1 MLKDVL
7 INIKGAQGSD
17 GEESVIE
24 LTTDGRFGEKNGG
37 FYITYDESGMIGIDN
52 VKTSLYIKPDNS
64 VILQRSGAIDSRI
77 VVESGKRSVCYYNTP
92 AGEML
97 IGIFGEKVEHNL
109 KKNGGSISMK
119 YTIDQNLNFVSRNTV
134 SITVREV
141 KE

>member
-7 INIKGAQGSD
+7 INIKGTQGAGNEQD
-17 GEESVIE
+17 VIE

-37 FYITYDESGMIGIDN
+37 VYITYDEREMIGIEN

-64 VILQRSGAIDSRI
+64 VILQRSGAIDSRMI
-77 VVESGKRSVCYYNTP
+77 VENGKRSVCYYNTP

-109 KKNGGSISMK
+109 KKNGGSLSLK
-119 YTIDQNLNFVSRNTV
+119 YTIDQNLNFISRNTV
-134 SITVREV
+134 NITVREV
-141 KE
+141 KK

>member
-1 MLKDVL
+1 MCIRD
-7 INIKGAQGSD
+7 
-17 GEESVIE
+17 
-24 LTTDGRFGEKNGG
+24 
-37 FYITYDESGMIGIDN
+37 
-52 VKTSLYIKPDNS
+52 SLYIKPDNS

>member
-1 MLKDVL
+1 
-7 INIKGAQGSD
+7 
-17 GEESVIE
+17 
-24 LTTDGRFGEKNGG
+24 
-37 FYITYDESGMIGIDN
+37 
-52 VKTSLYIKPDNS
+52 
-64 VILQRSGAIDSRI
+64 
-77 VVESGKRSVCYYNTP
+77 
-92 AGEML
+92 ML

>member
-37 FYITYDESGMIGIDN
+37 
-52 VKTSLYIKPDNS
+52 
-64 VILQRSGAIDSRI
+64 
-77 VVESGKRSVCYYNTP
+77 
-92 AGEML
+92 
-97 IGIFGEKVEHNL
+97 
-109 KKNGGSISMK
+109 SISMK

>member
-7 INIKGAQGSD
+7 INIKGTQGSGNEQD
-17 GEESVIE
+17 VIE

-37 FYITYDESGMIGIDN
+37 LYITYDESEMIGIDN

-64 VILQRSGAIDSRI
+64 VILQRSGAIDSRLI
-77 VVESGKRSVCYYNTP
+77 VENGKRSVCYYNTP

-109 KKNGGSISMK
+109 KKNGGSLSLK
-119 YTIDQNLNFVSRNTV
+119 YTIDHNLNFVSRNTV
-134 SITVREV
+134 NITVREV
-141 KE
+141 KK